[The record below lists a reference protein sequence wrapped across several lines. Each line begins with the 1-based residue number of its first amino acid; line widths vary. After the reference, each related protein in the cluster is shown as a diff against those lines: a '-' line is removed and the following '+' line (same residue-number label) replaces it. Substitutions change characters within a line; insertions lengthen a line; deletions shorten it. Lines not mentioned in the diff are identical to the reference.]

1 MLHFCYYLIE
11 IISHSSYVILI
22 FSSNL
27 KVIVHAAIR
36 TKVPLKKKVRGE
48 RSKAKRS
55 STVKNAESSS
65 KNVEKATTTAGVAA
79 AAAPI
84 PTTSNSKSKT
94 LKRSI
99 EKHTKKIRSRKATAD
114 SCHVEGKVSKN
125 PLASTM
131 AKVKSS
137 KSKLKSSTKAKEMLR
152 NTQRA
157 STDEDKLNSFGKVQ
171 QWLLDSPTQP
181 ATSALQ
187 ELDQLDKTRPICKS
201 QSQTHNLSSTQR
213 SPKKVKSLSNLQEKV
228 KLQVVY
234 KPPFKLSLKLSKNSS
249 VQTRPVLNV
258 NSAEAS
264 RNRRAARV
272 DKARKKPRTALL
284 LQSKSGRD
292 VEDNGFR
299 LKSNH
304 RRTEDRQQLMPAAE
318 RKQDTLELKAE
329 QQLNGG
335 SGSGGSNGNGRSA
348 INDEKNAIGIL
359 IEATTNPVNTDTF
372 KISKTS
378 SGTKL
383 LSNSSSALNEIDN
396 PPSSCMGK
404 GSGSGSGADGNVK
417 TSSVGHRNSFI
428 NNIRNSGTDYM
439 ASSSYAPN
447 RMSST
452 SNLMKNDLHKITRS
466 STTNLSKNQSHRNS
480 LDVKQPNFHD
490 VNRSNSTHNFSKDR
504 LSEAL
509 HSNMLKQPLHTRS
522 SKTNLNNSENG
533 SLPSSAVSSTS
544 STNTNTNTNSTTN
557 MNAIDP

>member
-1 MLHFCYYLIE
+1 M
-11 IISHSSYVILI
+11 
-22 FSSNL
+22 
-27 KVIVHAAIR
+27 HAAIR

-48 RSKAKRS
+48 RSKTKRS
-55 STVKNAESSS
+55 SALKNAESSS
-65 KNVEKATTTAGVAA
+65 KNVEKATAAAGVTAA
-79 AAAPI
+79 VAAV

-99 EKHTKKIRSRKATAD
+99 EKHTKKIRSRKTAD
-114 SCHVEGKVSKN
+114 GTRTEGKTSKN

-137 KSKLKSSTKAKEMLR
+137 RSKSKSSTKAKEIL
-152 NTQRA
+152 NYTKRA
-157 STDEDKLNSFGKVQ
+157 SVDEDKLNAFGKVQ
-171 QWLLDSPTQP
+171 QWLLDSPTQ

-187 ELDQLDKTRPICKS
+187 ELDQLDKNRPMCKS

-234 KPPFKLSLKLSKNSS
+234 KPPFKLSLKLSKNSA
-249 VQTRPVLNV
+249 VQTRVANPNPV
-258 NSAEAS
+258 ETS

-272 DKARKKPRTALL
+272 DKARKASGLTEKKKPRTALL

-292 VEDNGFR
+292 DVDHGFR

-304 RRTEDRQQLMPAAE
+304 RRTEDRQQLMPAE

-329 QQLNGG
+329 QQSTG
-335 SGSGGSNGNGRSA
+335 SQNSRCA
-348 INDEKNAIGIL
+348 INDEKNASGKL
-359 IEATTNPVNTDTF
+359 IETNPVNTDTF

-396 PPSSCMGK
+396 PPSLSIGIEN
-404 GSGSGSGADGNVK
+404 GK
-417 TSSVGHRNSFI
+417 TSNIGHRNSFI
-428 NNIRNSGTDYM
+428 NNIRNSGTDY
-439 ASSSYAPN
+439 ASSYAPN
-447 RMSST
+447 RSST
-452 SNLMKNDLHKITRS
+452 SNLTKDLHKITRS

-480 LDVKQPNFHD
+480 FDVKQQNFHD

-504 LSEAL
+504 LSETL
-509 HSNMLKQPLHTRS
+509 HSNLLKQPSHTRS

-533 SLPSSAVSSTS
+533 SLPSSAGSSTS
-544 STNTNTNTNSTTN
+544 STNTNTNSTTN

>member
-1 MLHFCYYLIE
+1 M
-11 IISHSSYVILI
+11 
-22 FSSNL
+22 
-27 KVIVHAAIR
+27 HAAIR

-55 STVKNAESSS
+55 SAVKNAESSS

-79 AAAPI
+79 AAV

-99 EKHTKKIRSRKATAD
+99 EKHTKKIRSRKAAAD
-114 SCHVEGKVSKN
+114 GGHAEGKVSKN

-137 KSKLKSSTKAKEMLR
+137 KSKLKSSTKTKEMLR

-157 STDEDKLNSFGKVQ
+157 SADEDKLNAFGKVQ

-234 KPPFKLSLKLSKNSS
+234 KPPFKLSLKLSKNSA
-249 VQTRPVLNV
+249 VQTRPVLNA
-258 NSAEAS
+258 NPAEAS

-272 DKARKKPRTALL
+272 DKARKSTGLVEKKPRTALL

-292 VEDNGFR
+292 VEDHGFR

-329 QQLNGG
+329 QQSNGG
-335 SGSGGSNGNGRSA
+335 SGSGGSNARGA
-348 INDEKNAIGIL
+348 INDEKNAIGKL
-359 IEATTNPVNTDTF
+359 IEAATNPVNTDTF

-396 PPSSCMGK
+396 PPSLCMGN
-404 GSGSGSGADGNVK
+404 GSGSGSGAGENGR
-417 TSSVGHRNSFI
+417 TSSVGHRNSFT
-428 NNIRNSGTDYM
+428 NNIRNSGADYM

-447 RMSST
+447 RLSST

-480 LDVKQPNFHD
+480 FDVKQLNFHD

-509 HSNMLKQPLHTRS
+509 HSNLLKQPSHTRS
-522 SKTNLNNSENG
+522 SKTNLNHSENG

-544 STNTNTNTNSTTN
+544 STNTNTNSTTN
-557 MNAIDP
+557 VNAIDP